1 VAGGGTTFLGYYAA
15 LDINLIILAGGKG
28 LRLGRNKALE
38 KIGGKSLL
46 ERVIVN
52 LKSQVKDVLL
62 VAAIDSILPKI
73 ETKHDI
79 KIVTD
84 VRPVKGPLVGIYSG
98 LLASDQPYNLVVA
111 CDMPFLNAR
120 LLDYMVGEVG
130 GYDVVVPKLDNI
142 VEPLHAIYSKK
153 CLPVIEKM
161 LDGGD
166 FRVNNLFK
174 KVSVR
179 YINRQEIDRFDP
191 GHLSFFNINTTAD
204 FMRADRIAQDVG

>member
-1 VAGGGTTFLGYYAA
+1 
-15 LDINLIILAGGKG
+15 LDINLIILAGGEG

-46 ERVIVN
+46 ERVIIN
-52 LKSQVKDVLL
+52 LKSQVKDIIL
-62 VAAIDSILPKI
+62 VAAIDSVLPKI
-73 ETKHDI
+73 EIKRDI

-98 LLASDQPYNLVVA
+98 LLASNQSYNLVVA

-120 LLDYMVGEVG
+120 LLDYMVGETG
-130 GYDVVVPKLDNI
+130 NYDIVVPKLGNM
-142 VEPLHAIYSKK
+142 VEPLHAVYSKK

-166 FRVNNLFK
+166 LRVNHLFK

-179 YINRQEIDRFDP
+179 YIGRKEVDRFDP
-191 GHLSFFNINTTAD
+191 GHLSFFNVNTRAD
-204 FMRADRIAQDVG
+204 FRKADKIAQDIDQ